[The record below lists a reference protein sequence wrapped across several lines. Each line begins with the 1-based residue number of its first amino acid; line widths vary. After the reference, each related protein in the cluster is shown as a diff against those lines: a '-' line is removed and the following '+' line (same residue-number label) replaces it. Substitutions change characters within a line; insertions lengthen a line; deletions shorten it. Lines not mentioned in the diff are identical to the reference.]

1 MSQQLFYAFLIFA
14 AVMFFTPGPN
24 NIMLLAS
31 GLNFGFRRSLPHMAG
46 VTFGFA
52 FMIAVTGIGLGAVF
66 TSWPILQTILKYGG
80 AAYLVYL
87 AIAIGLS
94 GPPDAGEV
102 EQRRPMTFLGAALFQ
117 WVNVKGWV
125 MAIGTITAYA
135 AIASYP
141 WNVVVQ
147 VALSFVMG
155 LLSTVTWTLCGSAL
169 QSLVKSPRAVRA
181 FNITMAVLLLA
192 SLYPVLAEP

>member
-1 MSQQLFYAFLIFA
+1 MSQQLFYAFLVFA

-31 GLNFGFRRSLPHMAG
+31 GLNFGFRRSVPHMAG

-66 TSWPILQTILKYGG
+66 TSWPMLQTILKYGG

-87 AIAIGLS
+87 AIAIALS
-94 GPPDAGEV
+94 GPPDPGEV

-169 QSLVKSPRAVRA
+169 QLLVKSPRTVRA

>member
-1 MSQQLFYAFLIFA
+1 MSQQLFYAFLVFA
-14 AVMFFTPGPN
+14 TVMFFTPGPN

-31 GLNFGFRRSLPHMAG
+31 GLNFGFRRTLPHMAG

-52 FMIAVTGIGLGAVF
+52 FMIGVTGLGLGAVF
-66 TSWPILQTILKYGG
+66 ASLPILQTILKYGG

-87 AIAIGLS
+87 AIAIALS
-94 GPPDAGEV
+94 GPPDPGEA

-135 AIASYP
+135 AIAIYP
-141 WNVVVQ
+141 WNIMLQ
-147 VALSFVMG
+147 VALS
-155 LLSTVTWTLCGSAL
+155 LLIGGVSCVTWALAGTSLQTLI
-169 QSLVKSPRAVRA
+169 KSPGAVRA
-181 FNITMAVLLLA
+181 FNVAMAVLLLA
-192 SLYPVLAEP
+192 SLYPVLVEL